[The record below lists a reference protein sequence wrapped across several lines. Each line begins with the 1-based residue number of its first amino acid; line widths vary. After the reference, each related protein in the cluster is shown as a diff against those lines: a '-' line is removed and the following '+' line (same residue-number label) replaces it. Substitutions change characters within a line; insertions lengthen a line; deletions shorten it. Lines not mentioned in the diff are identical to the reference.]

1 MGATVEEIKSPK
13 SYILRLGEKHFK
25 EGDPWNLM
33 AVVEQDGSMAIIK
46 AASGTLKDIPAI
58 RRALS
63 PLGIKTVKYLRCK
76 NGEWITHYIEV

>member
-1 MGATVEEIKSPK
+1 
-13 SYILRLGEKHFK
+13 
-25 EGDPWNLM
+25 M
-33 AVVEQDGSMAIIK
+33 AVVEQDETMAIIK

-58 RRALS
+58 RRVLS